1 MVDDGSGVPEC
12 VDLDPPAHGAIQVS
26 VILPCFNE
34 ESNVAPE
41 VERIC
46 RHLDDSGY
54 IYEVIVID
62 DGSTDGTWDE
72 VQEQASLWP
81 AVRPVRFAV
90 NGGPGTARRLGTE
103 RARGGIVVWTD
114 ADMTYPNERIAE
126 FVRILDEDPSCDQV
140 VGARTAEQGTH
151 RQARIVAKWTIRKLA
166 ERLTGTVI
174 PDLNSGFRAFRRCT
188 ALSYLHLLPPGFSCV
203 TTITLAFLADQHVV
217 RYVPVTYAPRAGR
230 SKFRI
235 VRDAYRYILQV
246 LAVTMYFSPLRV
258 LMPVALVLLFL
269 GMATVVWGIASGND
283 ITNAVVMTTGGVIVF
298 ALGLLGDVLVKSRDA
313 NGTAPGV
320 HFPLATWTRS
330 SRVSA
335 TGPRV
340 HGPGRVVPAPAP
352 PMTRSTADQHLSGGV
367 QQPPLV

>member
-1 MVDDGSGVPEC
+1 MVGDGSGVPEF
-12 VDLDPPAHGAIQVS
+12 VDLGPPAHGAIQVS

-126 FVRILDEDPSCDQV
+126 FVRILDEDQSCDQV
-140 VGARTAEQGTH
+140 VGARRTEEGTF
-151 RQARIVAKWTIRKLA
+151 RPARAAARWTIRKLA
-166 ERLTGTVI
+166 ERL
-174 PDLNSGFRAFRRCT
+174 
-188 ALSYLHLLPPGFSCV
+188 
-203 TTITLAFLADQHVV
+203 
-217 RYVPVTYAPRAGR
+217 AG
-230 SKFRI
+230 
-235 VRDAYRYILQV
+235 
-246 LAVTMYFSPLRV
+246 
-258 LMPVALVLLFL
+258 VA
-269 GMATVVWGIASGND
+269 I
-283 ITNAVVMTTGGVIVF
+283 
-298 ALGLLGDVLVKSRDA
+298 
-313 NGTAPGV
+313 
-320 HFPLATWTRS
+320 
-330 SRVSA
+330 
-335 TGPRV
+335 
-340 HGPGRVVPAPAP
+340 
-352 PMTRSTADQHLSGGV
+352 
-367 QQPPLV
+367 